1 MTDLIKTK
9 NLKKYFPVKS
19 SLFRSRS
26 LFVHAVDGIDLEI
39 KRGETFGLAGESG
52 CGKSTLGRLLLRLL
66 EPTEGKI
73 YFDGIDLLSLN
84 KKELRTLRRRMG
96 VVFQD
101 PKSSL
106 NPRMTI
112 YDILRRPLEIHKLTK
127 DENEKRERILN
138 ILEAV
143 GLSEDHLIR
152 YPHELSG
159 GQQQRVSIARAMIT
173 NPDFVLL
180 DEPTSALDISVQAQI
195 LNLLVTLQRKFGLT
209 YLFISHDI
217 SVLQY
222 ISDRIGIMYLGKIV
236 EILDIEDFRKGEIYH
251 PYTAYL
257 LLSTPALHPE
267 KRTSGQIVLHGEVP
281 SPINPPSGCH
291 FHLRCPFAD
300 ARCKE
305 KEPELVEVKRN
316 HYVAC
321 YYPERTRKELGPLV
335 TKKLRM
341 YESMSEV

>member
-1 MTDLIKTK
+1 MSSLIETQ

-19 SLFRSRS
+19 GLFGSQN
-26 LFVHAVDGIDLEI
+26 LFVHAVDGVDLEI
-39 KRGETFGLAGESG
+39 KKGETFGLAGESG

-66 EPTEGKI
+66 EPTQGEI
-73 YFDGIDLLSLN
+73 YFDGIDLLSLD
-84 KKELRTLRRRMG
+84 KKQLRTLRRRMG
-96 VVFQD
+96 IVFQD

-112 YDILRRPLEIHKLTK
+112 YDILKRPLDIHKLVK
-127 DENEKRERILN
+127 DENEKRERI
-138 ILEAV
+138 IDMLEAV
-143 GLSEDHLIR
+143 GLTEEHLIR

-159 GQQQRVSIARAMIT
+159 GQQQRVSIARAIIT
-173 NPDFVLL
+173 HPDFVLL

-195 LNLLVTLQRKFGLT
+195 LNLLVRLQLELGLT

-236 EILDIEDFRKGEIYH
+236 EIFNIKDFRRGEIYH

-267 KRTSGQIVLHGEVP
+267 KRTSEQVVLHGEVP
-281 SPINPPSGCH
+281 SPINPPSGCR
-291 FHLRCPFAD
+291 FHLRCPFAGNE
-300 ARCKE
+300 CK
-305 KEPELVEVKRN
+305 KSEPELVEVKKN

-321 YYPERTRKELGPLV
+321 YHPEQTKEELRPLV
-335 TKKLRM
+335 KEKLKM
-341 YESMSEV
+341 YESVLP